1 MYRIPSMETVRRI
14 ISGVPDDFK
23 TKRSDHPKYLN
34 ELITSLSV
42 CIEQYKKLA
51 NASDSPELKEI
62 ASKLGTERAE
72 FVSVLEENFRI
83 KNKNNYDTL
92 IKIKPI
98 WGKLIKGITHS
109 KDQHVMMDDILKGEL
124 NALKKLNTYL
134 HHHIPTVDQL
144 QILILKKKAINNA
157 IELFSANSKSYVQSP
172 DFLVPDLT

>member
-1 MYRIPSMETVRRI
+1 METVRRI

-23 TKRSDHPKYLN
+23 NKRSDHPKYLN

-42 CIEQYKKLA
+42 CVEQYKKLA

-62 ASKLGTERAE
+62 ASKLAMERIE

-92 IKIKPI
+92 IKIKPM
-98 WGKLIKGITHS
+98 WAKLIKGITHS
-109 KDQHVMMDDILKGEL
+109 KDHRTMMDDILKSEL
-124 NALKKLNTYL
+124 NAKKKLNTYL
-134 HHHIPTVDQL
+134 HYHIPTVDQL
-144 QILILKKKAINNA
+144 DILINKKNAINHA
-157 IELFSANSKSYVQSP
+157 IELFSADSRSYVQSP